1 MKLRPL
7 FIPILLLGF
16 FFLFVLSCAKRE
28 EPKAVFVAPR
38 APAADGKALWSYI
51 TKDSPY
57 TEYQFWPGK
66 TALYKGT
73 MPHGALLNLYVNNKA
88 LRAINRAIKRKAG
101 VIAMPNGSIIV
112 KENYKPDKTL
122 AAITVMY
129 KVAGYNPEASNW
141 FWAKYSPKGEIA
153 MGGKAA
159 GKVPMCIE
167 CHGMKKAND
176 YIMTEHPG

>member
-1 MKLRPL
+1 
-7 FIPILLLGF
+7 
-16 FFLFVLSCAKRE
+16 
-28 EPKAVFVAPR
+28 
-38 APAADGKALWSYI
+38 
-51 TKDSPY
+51 
-57 TEYQFWPGK
+57 
-66 TALYKGT
+66 
-73 MPHGALLNLYVNNKA
+73 
-88 LRAINRAIKRKAG
+88 
-101 VIAMPNGSIIV
+101 
-112 KENYKPDKTL
+112 
-122 AAITVMY
+122 MY